1 MKRYLFTVILTFW
14 SIVHCFAYDT
24 LVIGS
29 KNRIYP
35 ISKEYFSTFSSTDT
49 AHWSIENISQF
60 EHRFVDS
67 QKDVVSLD
75 NPEAHHWVK
84 FSVYNE
90 SSKSTDWIL
99 EGYIYRIQ
107 DFSVYELQNGHFV
120 EQRSSYLRPSR
131 HKYINHKNF
140 IFPIHIKSDQ
150 TKTFYLKLHHPR
162 ESTIQIPVIKS
173 LSYFASYSLKEY
185 FFLGLFYGCM
195 IIMAV
200 YNLLLYFFLREKS
213 HLYYVFYLFFG
224 ALFFISHDGIGN
236 QYIWSNFPW
245 LCYYIIHINVVFQI
259 LFLYLYAREF
269 LRMHETSKAISLIFK
284 GYTLLRFTMLILGI
298 TLFPSLLVLHFAD
311 IPSFI
316 LTYLASFIAYR
327 KGLRYSKFFI
337 IGFTFLLFGF
347 VMYNL
352 RIQNLIPSNAFS
364 FYSMYVATLL
374 EMLMLSLA
382 LGDKF
387 NQIKKNEVIQT
398 ELNKV
403 LEQKVNERTDEIQHQ
418 KAVIE
423 DKKKDLDTLIYR
435 ASHDL
440 KGPLKT
446 IMGLS
451 NLGQNDPGN
460 EKEYFARIESSVK
473 KLDQTISSLI
483 NINKINNTEL
493 SFEKISIADAIHTS
507 VEAFKQQKDFE
518 HFKVI
523 TEISFLSDF
532 YSSPQIV
539 HSVFQNLIENAFKYR
554 NPNTDSPMLKLKG
567 EVNEDFLEIQF
578 IDNGIG
584 IPAEYINKVFEMF
597 FRADSHNKNGMG
609 LGLYLSKISLNKLGG
624 SIKIESQEGF
634 GSIFTIKIP
643 NIKQES
649 EAMYID

>member
-1 MKRYLFTVILTFW
+1 MNRYILVAVLNLLY
-14 SIVHCFAYDT
+14 SLNCFAYDT
-24 LVIGS
+24 LVVGS
-29 KNRIYP
+29 KNLVHFIP
-35 ISKEYFSTFSSTDT
+35 KGYFSTYSSTNS
-49 AHWSIENISQF
+49 AHWNINNLPQF
-60 EHRFVDS
+60 EHKFVDS
-67 QKDVVSLD
+67 QQDVVNLD
-75 NPEAHHWVK
+75 NPDAYHWMK

-90 SSKSTDWIL
+90 SSKNLDWIL
-99 EGYIYRIQ
+99 EGYIYRIR

-120 EQRSSYLRPSR
+120 EQHSSYLSPSR
-131 HKYINHKNF
+131 YKYINHKNF
-140 IFPIHIKSDQ
+140 IFPIHLKSDQ
-150 TKTFYLKLHHPR
+150 TKTFYLKMHHPR

-173 LSYFASYSLKEY
+173 LPYFASYALKEY
-185 FFLGLFYGCM
+185 FFLGLFYGCV

-200 YNLLLYFFLREKS
+200 YNLLLYFFLKEKS

-245 LCYYIIHINVVFQI
+245 LCYYITHINVVFQI

-269 LRMHETSKAISLIFK
+269 LRMHETSKAINIIFK
-284 GYTLLRFTMLILGI
+284 GYTLLRFAMLILGI

-311 IPSFI
+311 VPSLI
-316 LTYLASFIAYR
+316 LTYLASVIAYR

-347 VMYNL
+347 IMYNL
-352 RIQNLIPSNAFS
+352 RIQNLIPSNAFT
-364 FYSMYVATLL
+364 FYSMYVATLF

-460 EKEYFARIESSVK
+460 EKEYFSRIESSVK

-493 SFEKISIADAIHTS
+493 TFEKISIVEVIQTS
-507 VEAFKQQKDFE
+507 IDTFKQQKDFE

-523 TEISFLSDF
+523 NEVSFLYDF
-532 YSSPQIV
+532 YSSPQII

-554 NPNTDSPMLKLKG
+554 NPNTDTPLLKLKG
-567 EVNEDFLEIQF
+567 EVNKDFLEIQF

-584 IPAEYINKVFEMF
+584 IPEQYLSKVFEMF

-634 GSIFTIKIP
+634 GSIFAIRIP
-643 NIKQES
+643 NVKQE
-649 EAMYID
+649 EEPMYID